1 MEFETS
7 REFQLGRNMTS
18 CVPNFIGSEILTN
31 FLRRIGSDYDG
42 SDSMDPCSAQRFRE
56 DAEPDTSQHP
66 VEHPDYP
73 GNFFVLKS
81 EMQN

>member
-1 MEFETS
+1 
-7 REFQLGRNMTS
+7 MTS

-31 FLRRIGSDYDG
+31 FLSRIGSNYDE
-42 SDSMDPCSAQRFRE
+42 SDSMDPCSAKRFRE

-73 GNFFVLKS
+73 GNFFIHVEIKL
-81 EMQN
+81 M